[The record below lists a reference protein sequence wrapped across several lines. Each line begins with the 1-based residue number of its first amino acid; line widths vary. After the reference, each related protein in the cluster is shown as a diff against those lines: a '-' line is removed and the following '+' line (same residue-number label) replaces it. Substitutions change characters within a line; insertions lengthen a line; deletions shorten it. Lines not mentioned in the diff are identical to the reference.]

1 MSIQFIFRANPV
13 RKHRCEC
20 FGFPS
25 RYYAAFTKR
34 KTVFNQYFALTD
46 LLGKSEE
53 TNKIQVL
60 ENRIIKPAV
69 LQSAVSVGDDK
80 NGALNDTPGNEAVAT
95 NTPDEPEVGN
105 SQTAASV
112 DKPDKNDS
120 LDSSAP
126 NNSSKTLVAVCTIP
140 VIVNLCES
148 GKYNP

>member
-1 MSIQFIFRANPV
+1 MNV
-13 RKHRCEC
+13 L
-20 FGFPS
+20 GFP
-25 RYYAAFTKR
+25 AGITLLLQKE
-34 KTVFNQYFALTD
+34 KTVFNQYFALAD

>member
-1 MSIQFIFRANPV
+1 MFWVSQQV
-13 RKHRCEC
+13 LRC
-20 FGFPS
+20 F
-25 RYYAAFTKR
+25 YKKR
-34 KTVFNQYFALTD
+34 EKAVFNQYFAITD

-60 ENRIIKPAV
+60 EDRIIKPAV

-105 SQTAASV
+105 SQTVASV